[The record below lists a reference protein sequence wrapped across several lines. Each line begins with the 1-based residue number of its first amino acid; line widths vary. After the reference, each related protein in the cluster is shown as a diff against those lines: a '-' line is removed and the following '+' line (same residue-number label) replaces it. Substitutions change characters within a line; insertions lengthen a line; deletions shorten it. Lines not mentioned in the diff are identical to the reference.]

1 MLVPV
6 RHHPWDVSP
15 QEAVTIQEDLASHID
30 TSDALEDCQ
39 SVAGV
44 DVGLGEETA
53 QAAVVVLTLP
63 DLEIVE
69 RVRAE
74 RPLTFPYIPGLLTF
88 REAPAILDALARLER
103 EPDVLIF
110 DGQGYAHPRRMGLA
124 THVGVLLDHPT
135 VGCAKSRLCGTH
147 EDPGPRRGQYTWLRD
162 SKEIIGA
169 VVRTRTNVN
178 PVFVSIGHRISL
190 QHAVDLVLRC
200 GGGYKLPEPTRWA
213 HRVASG
219 TA

>member
-1 MLVPV
+1 MLTPV
-6 RHHPWDVSP
+6 RDHPWDVSP
-15 QEAVTIQEDLASHID
+15 QEAIAIQEELASHID
-30 TSDALEDCQ
+30 TSDALGVCQ
-39 SVAGV
+39 NVAGI

-53 QAAVVVLTLP
+53 QAAIVVLTLP

-74 RPLTFPYIPGLLTF
+74 RPLNFPYIPGLLTF
-88 REAPAILDALARLER
+88 REAPVILDALRRLKR
-103 EPDVLIF
+103 EPDALIF
-110 DGQGYAHPRRMGLA
+110 DGQGYAHPRHMGLA

-135 VGCAKSRLCGTH
+135 IGCAKSRLCGTH
-147 EDPGPRRGQYTWLRD
+147 KEPGPRRGQYTWLRD
-162 SKEIIGA
+162 GKEIIGA
-169 VVRTRTNVN
+169 VVRTRTNVK
-178 PVFVSIGHRISL
+178 PVFVSIGHKISL

>member
-1 MLVPV
+1 MLTPV

-15 QEAVTIQEDLASHID
+15 KEAIAIQEELAAHID
-30 TSDALEDCQ
+30 TSDALEGCE
-39 SVAGV
+39 SVAGI
-44 DVGLGEETA
+44 DVGLEGEVV
-53 QAAVVVLTLP
+53 QAAVVVLTFP
-63 DLEIVE
+63 DLKIVE

-88 REAPAILDALARLER
+88 REAPVILDALARLER

-110 DGQGYAHPRRMGLA
+110 DGQGYAHPRHMGLA
-124 THVGVLLDHPT
+124 THVGVLLDYPT

-147 EDPGPRRGQYTWLRD
+147 EEPGPWRGQYTWLRD
-162 SKEIIGA
+162 GGEIIGA

-178 PVFVSIGHRISL
+178 PVFISIGHKISL
-190 QHAVDLVLRC
+190 QRAVDLVFRC

-213 HRVASG
+213 HRVVSG

>member
-1 MLVPV
+1 MLTPV
-6 RHHPWDVSP
+6 RDHPWDVSP
-15 QEAVTIQEDLASHID
+15 QEAIAIQEELASHID
-30 TSDALEDCQ
+30 TSDALGVCQ
-39 SVAGV
+39 NVAGI

-74 RPLTFPYIPGLLTF
+74 RSLNFPYIPGLLTF
-88 REAPAILDALARLER
+88 REAPVILDALARLER
-103 EPDVLIF
+103 EPDALIF
-110 DGQGYAHPRRMGLA
+110 DGQGYAHPRHMGLA
-124 THVGVLLDHPT
+124 THVGVLLDYPT
-135 VGCAKSRLCGTH
+135 IGCAKSRLCGTY
-147 EDPGPRRGQYTWLRD
+147 EEPGPRRGQYTWLRD
-162 SKEIIGA
+162 EEKIVGA

-178 PVFVSIGHRISL
+178 PVFVSIGHRVSL

-213 HRVASG
+213 HHVASG